1 MPKENL
7 TKKFVHTIKQRILN
21 GEYKIGDSFPPLRKL
36 AQEFECSRSVIN
48 VGIARLEEQG
58 YLLVQKR
65 QKTITNDFI
74 NRGSLDTVKDMALC
88 QNCKLRK
95 KAAKDIL
102 EARLLIE
109 LKSVKAAAANPQ
121 DLEELFEVIE
131 REEKLVKENSKDYH
145 KLAEYDFKFHYRLIK
160 MSGNMVYFA
169 VMNSFKDTA
178 LEMTKIFYK
187 NNIERFKEYV
197 EKHRLIADAI
207 SQKDGER
214 AAEILEEILTH
225 GEKLYKI
232 FND

>member
-95 KAAKDIL
+95 KRQDIL

-109 LKSVKAAAANPQ
+109 LKSVKTPQ
-121 DLEELFEVIE
+121 PTRRIEELFEVIE
-131 REEKLVKENSKDYH
+131 REEKLVKENSKDYTT
-145 KLAEYDFKFHYRLIK
+145 YRI
-160 MSGNMVYFA
+160 
-169 VMNSFKDTA
+169 
-178 LEMTKIFYK
+178 
-187 NNIERFKEYV
+187 
-197 EKHRLIADAI
+197 
-207 SQKDGER
+207 
-214 AAEILEEILTH
+214 
-225 GEKLYKI
+225 
-232 FND
+232 